1 MVHQIHAEI
10 VASITEFKR
19 NPLGVV
25 AAADGFPVAVLN
37 RNQPALYC
45 ISAEAYAALI
55 ERLEDLELQAI
66 ADAREGQAAHPVTLE
81 QL

>member
-1 MVHQIHAEI
+1 MAHQIHAEI

-19 NPLGVV
+19 NPLAVV

-37 RNQPALYC
+37 RNQPAFYC
-45 ISAEAYAALI
+45 LSAEAYEALI